1 MALFDIDIL
10 ESRVSKY
17 ETNHIHMVVDGD
29 ITYPITNMD
38 NQQYGTFFHEYIHYM
53 QHMTT
58 LFGVKICAMY
68 NKMFILYRD
77 YIINNETIKL
87 PLELWKNHEGL
98 MKFIDFFN
106 GVKGSRTCNYNIDA
120 IEISDK
126 EISDAKKNKK
136 AVKIGIYDFENGL
149 AI

>member
-1 MALFDIDIL
+1 
-10 ESRVSKY
+10 
-17 ETNHIHMVVDGD
+17 MVVDGD

-149 AI
+149 AIENVFWLYVYNRKYGTFNPIFH